1 MTILVAGGTGFIGSN
16 IVKELVKRNHKVK
29 ALVHTGANLSRLKNL
44 NLEYANGD
52 ITDINSLDKP
62 FTDVK
67 IVYNVV
73 GIIQETKR
81 ANFDS
86 IHVLG
91 TKNLVEMSNKVGVEY
106 FVHISSLGT
115 RPNAVSR
122 YHQSKWKAEQS
133 VVSSGIPYTIFRP
146 SVVFGPDDEFIN
158 MLARMIQYMPITP
171 LIDSGGAKMQP
182 VYVGDLAKCVV
193 DCLNNPQAKN
203 KIFEIGGPERFT
215 MEEIVNLIKEHRGFK
230 RLKLKIPYKL
240 MYAVSKILE
249 NLFRKVP
256 VSTDQLI
263 MLREDNICDNSE
275 IEKVFKIKFTSLKE
289 GLKSYWQN

>member
-1 MTILVAGGTGFIGSN
+1 MILVAGGTGFIGSN

-29 ALVHTGANLSRLKNL
+29 TLVHTGTNLSRLKNL

-91 TKNLVEMSNKVGVEY
+91 TKNLIEMSNKSGVEY

-158 MLARMIQYMPITP
+158 MLARMLQYMPIFP
-171 LIDSGGAKMQP
+171 IIDSGGAKMQP
-182 VYVGDLAKCVV
+182 VYVGDLARCAVE
-193 DCLNNPQAKN
+193 CLNNSEAKN

-215 MEEIVNLIKEHRGFK
+215 MEEIVDLIKEYRGFK

-240 MYAVSKILE
+240 MFTLSKTLE
-249 NLFRKVP
+249 NMFWKVP
-256 VSTDQLI
+256 VSTEQLI
-263 MLREDNICDNSE
+263 MLKEDNICDNLE
-275 IEKVFKIKFTSLKE
+275 IEKVFKVKLTSLRE
-289 GLKSYWQN
+289 GIKSYWQN

>member
-1 MTILVAGGTGFIGSN
+1 MILVAGGTGFIGSN
-16 IVKELVKRNHKVK
+16 IVRELVKRNQKVK

-52 ITDINSLDKP
+52 ITDINFLEKP
-62 FTDVK
+62 LTDVK

-73 GIIQETKR
+73 GIIQETRR

-158 MLARMIQYMPITP
+158 MLARMLQYMPIFP
-171 LIDSGGAKMQP
+171 IIDSGSAKMQP
-182 VYVGDLAKCVV
+182 VYVGDLARCAV
-193 DCLNNPQAKN
+193 DCLENLSAKN
-203 KIFEIGGPERFT
+203 KIFEIGGPGRFT
-215 MEEIVNLIKEHRGFK
+215 MEEIVDLIKEYRGFK

-240 MYAVSKILE
+240 MFTLSKTLE
-249 NLFRKVP
+249 NMF
-256 VSTDQLI
+256 
-263 MLREDNICDNSE
+263 
-275 IEKVFKIKFTSLKE
+275 
-289 GLKSYWQN
+289 

>member
-1 MTILVAGGTGFIGSN
+1 MILVAGGTGFIGSN

-29 ALVHTGANLSRLKNL
+29 ALVHTGANLSRIKNL
-44 NLEYANGD
+44 NLEFANGD
-52 ITDINSLDKP
+52 ITDINSLEKP

-67 IVYNVV
+67 IVYNAI

-91 TKNLVEMSNKVGVEY
+91 TKNLIEMANKVGVEY
-106 FVHISSLGT
+106 FVQISSLGT

-122 YHQSKWKAEQS
+122 YHQTKWKAEQS

-146 SVVFGPDDEFIN
+146 SVVFGPDDKFIN
-158 MLARMIQYMPITP
+158 MLARMIQYTPIFP

-182 VYVGDLAKCVV
+182 VFVGDLARCAV

-203 KIFEIGGPERFT
+203 KIIEIGGPERFT
-215 MEEIVNLIKEHRGFK
+215 LEEIIDLIKEYRGFK

-240 MYAVSKILE
+240 MFGISKTLE
-249 NLFRKVP
+249 SFIWRVP
-256 VSTDQLI
+256 VSTEQLI
-263 MLREDNICDNSE
+263 MLKEDNTCDNSE
-275 IEKVFKIKFTSLKE
+275 AEKVFKIKFTSLKE
-289 GLKSYWQN
+289 ELKYYWQN

>member
-1 MTILVAGGTGFIGSN
+1 MILVAGGTGFIGSN
-16 IVKELVKRNHKVK
+16 IVRELVKRNHKVK
-29 ALVHTGANLSRLKNL
+29 VLVHTGANLSRLKNL

-52 ITDINSLDKP
+52 IIDINSLDKS
-62 FTDVK
+62 FADVK
-67 IVYNVV
+67 IVFNAV

-91 TKNLVEMSNKVGVEY
+91 TKNLVEMSNKAGVEY

-133 VVSSGIPYTIFRP
+133 MVSSGIPYTIFRP
-146 SVVFGPDDEFIN
+146 SVVFGPEDEFIN
-158 MLARMIQYMPITP
+158 MLAKMVQYLPVFP

-182 VYVGDLAKCVV
+182 VYVGDLARCAVE
-193 DCLNNPQAKN
+193 CLNNPLAKN

-215 MEEIVNLIKEHRGFK
+215 LEQIVDLIKEYRGFK
-230 RLKLKIPYKL
+230 RLKLRIPYKL
-240 MYAVSKILE
+240 MVVVSKTLE
-249 NLFRKVP
+249 NLFGKAP

-263 MLREDNICDNSE
+263 MLREDNVCDNSE
-275 IEKVFKIKFTSLKE
+275 VEKVFKIKFTDLKD
-289 GLKSYWQN
+289 GLKNYWQN

>member
-1 MTILVAGGTGFIGSN
+1 MILVAGGTGFIGSN
-16 IVKELVKRNHKVK
+16 IVRELVKRNQKVK
-29 ALVHTGANLSRLKNL
+29 VLTHSGANLSRIKSL
-44 NLEYANGD
+44 NLEYGKGD
-52 ITDINSLDKP
+52 ITDINSLDNAFK
-62 FTDVK
+62 DVK

-73 GIIQETKR
+73 GIIQESSR

-91 TKNLVEMSNKVGVEY
+91 TKNLIEMANKVGAEY

-122 YHQSKWKAEQS
+122 YHQSKWKAEQA

-146 SVVFGPDDEFIN
+146 SVVFGPEDEFIN
-158 MLARMIQYMPITP
+158 KLGKMIQYLPIFP
-171 LIDSGGAKMQP
+171 LIDSRGAKLQP
-182 VYVGDLAKCVV
+182 VYVADLVRCAIE
-193 DCLNNPQAKN
+193 CLNNPQAKN
-203 KIFEIGGPERFT
+203 KIIEIGGPERFT
-215 MEEIVNLIKEHRGFK
+215 LGEIVDLIKAHRGFK
-230 RLKLKIPYKL
+230 RGKVRIPYKL
-240 MYAVSKILE
+240 MFFLSKVLE
-249 NLFRKVP
+249 NAFGKAP

-275 IEKVFKIKFTSLKE
+275 VEKIFKIKFTSLKE

>member
-1 MTILVAGGTGFIGSN
+1 MILVTGGTGFIGSN
-16 IVKELVKRNHKVK
+16 IVRELVKRNHKVK
-29 ALVHTGANLSRLKNL
+29 ALVHSGGNSERIKNL
-44 NLEYANGD
+44 DLTLAHGD
-52 ITDINSLDKP
+52 VTDVNSLEKA

-73 GIIQETKR
+73 GIIRETKR
-81 ANFDS
+81 SNFDS

-91 TKNLVEMSNKVGVEY
+91 TKNLVEISNKVGVEY

-122 YHQSKWKAEQS
+122 YHQTKWKAEQS

-158 MLARMIQYMPITP
+158 MLARMIQYMPIFP
-171 LIDSGGAKMQP
+171 LINSGGAKMQP

-203 KIFEIGGPERFT
+203 KIFEIGGPDRFT
-215 MEEIVNLIKEHRGFK
+215 VEEIVELIKGYRGFK
-230 RLKLKIPYKL
+230 RLKLRMPYKL
-240 MYAVSKILE
+240 MFGISKTLE
-249 NLFRKVP
+249 NFFWKVP

-263 MLREDNICDNSE
+263 MLREDNICDNLE
-275 IEKVFKIKFTSLKE
+275 AEKVFKIKFTSIRE
-289 GLKSYWQN
+289 GLKSYWQD

>member
-1 MTILVAGGTGFIGSN
+1 MILVAGGTGFIGSN
-16 IVKELVKRNHKVK
+16 IVRELVKRNHKVK
-29 ALVHTGANLSRLKNL
+29 ALVHSGANLARLKNL
-44 NLEYANGD
+44 NLEYADGD
-52 ITDINSLDKP
+52 ITDINSLDKA
-62 FTDVK
+62 FKDVK
-67 IVYNVV
+67 KVYNVV
-73 GIIQETKR
+73 GIIQETKK

-91 TKNLVEMSNKVGVEY
+91 TKNLIEMSNKVGVEY

-158 MLARMIQYMPITP
+158 MLARMIQYMPVTP

-240 MYAVSKILE
+240 MYAISKILE
-249 NLFRKVP
+249 NLFGKTP
-256 VSTDQLI
+256 VSADQLI
-263 MLREDNICDNSE
+263 MLRENNICDNSE
-275 IEKVFKIKFTSLKE
+275 VEKIFKIKFTGLKE

>member
-1 MTILVAGGTGFIGSN
+1 MILVAGGTGFIGSN
-16 IVKELVKRNHKVK
+16 IVKELVKRNHKIK

-44 NLEYANGD
+44 NLEFANGD
-52 ITDINSLDKP
+52 ITDINSLEKP
-62 FTDVK
+62 FADVK

-91 TKNLVEMSNKVGVEY
+91 TKNLVEISNKVGVEY

-122 YHQSKWKAEQS
+122 YHQTKWKAEQS

-158 MLARMIQYMPITP
+158 MLARMIQYTPIFP
-171 LIDSGGAKMQP
+171 LINSGGAKMQP

-193 DCLNNPQAKN
+193 DCLENPQAKN
-203 KIFEIGGPERFT
+203 KIFEIGGPDIFT
-215 MEEIVNLIKEHRGFK
+215 LEEIIELIKAYRGFK

-240 MYAVSKILE
+240 MFGISKTLE
-249 NLFRKVP
+249 SIFWKVP
-256 VSTDQLI
+256 VSTEQLI
-263 MLREDNICDNSE
+263 MLKEDNICDNSE
-275 IEKVFKIKFTSLKE
+275 VEKVFKIKFTSLKE
-289 GLKSYWQN
+289 GLKFYWQN

>member
-1 MTILVAGGTGFIGSN
+1 MILVAGGTGFIGSN

-29 ALVHTGANLSRLKNL
+29 ALVHSGANLSRLKNFEV
-44 NLEYANGD
+44 EYAKGD
-52 ITDINSLDKP
+52 ITDINSLEKP

-67 IVYNVV
+67 IVYNAV

-91 TKNLVEMSNKVGVEY
+91 TKNLVEISNKVGVEY

-122 YHQSKWKAEQS
+122 YHQTKWKAEQA

-158 MLARMIQYMPITP
+158 MLAKMIQYTPIVP
-171 LIDSGGAKMQP
+171 LINSGGAKMQP
-182 VYVGDLAKCVV
+182 VYVGDLARCTV

-215 MEEIVNLIKEHRGFK
+215 IEEIVDLIKQYRGFK

-240 MYAVSKILE
+240 MFGISKSLE
-249 NLFRKVP
+249 NFFWRVP
-256 VSTDQLI
+256 VSTEQLI
-263 MLREDNICDNSE
+263 MLKEDNICDNSE
-275 IEKVFKIKFTSLKE
+275 AEKVFKIKFISLKE
-289 GLKSYWQN
+289 GLKFYWQN